1 MEVLLGFL
9 SYFACSSLL
18 PTTAL
23 IKSGLFPHTLLSPSI
38 TSVDYLD
45 LQKYGMG
52 LVLGIKIFSHIP
64 ELSGHLW
71 AVVSLQKNQS
81 LYHQKYQGQEVGR
94 RLKREGTYI
103 YLWLIHVDVWH
114 KSTQYCKPIILQL
127 KINKNF
133 KIEKNN
139 QHRAGHRYPHK
150 LPAAER
156 LSV

>member
-9 SYFACSSLL
+9 SYFAYFSLL
-18 PTTAL
+18 PTTTV
-23 IKSGLFPHTLLSPSI
+23 IMSELFSHTFLSPSI
-38 TSVDYLD
+38 TSIDYLD

-71 AVVSLQKNQS
+71 DVVSLQKNQS
-81 LYHQKYQGQEVGR
+81 LYHQKYQGREVGVRFR
-94 RLKREGTYI
+94 RKGTYI

-114 KSTQYCKPIILQL
+114 KPTQYCKPIILQL

-133 KIEKNN
+133 KTEKTINIGLDTDIPIN
-139 QHRAGHRYPHK
+139 YLQLRG
-150 LPAAER
+150 
-156 LSV
+156 